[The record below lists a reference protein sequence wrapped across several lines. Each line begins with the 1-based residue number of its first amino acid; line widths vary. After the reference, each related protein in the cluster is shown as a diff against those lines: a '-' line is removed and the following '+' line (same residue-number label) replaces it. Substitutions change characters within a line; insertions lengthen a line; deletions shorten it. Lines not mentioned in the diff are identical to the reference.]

1 MSLVRVVC
9 IKPGEIPIPD
19 FVEQDIILLAK
30 SVNIDKNGN
39 PHKEFEP
46 FEISEIK
53 NNVNVISSPKGEERN
68 LPLVRTVGRYIKLY
82 GIVYIVK
89 MDDRNELIDM
99 SLEEAVEYCIKFTPL
114 TISLESLGFAPVT
127 YPEDYEDE
135 YDENDDYEDLQNHK
149 QNNNGTGRISITF
162 DEW

>member
-9 IKPGEIPIPD
+9 IKPGEIPTPD
-19 FVEQDIILLAK
+19 FVEPNIILLAR

-53 NNVNVISSPKGEERN
+53 NNVCVISSPKGEERN
-68 LPLVRTVGRYIKLY
+68 LPLVRTIGRYIKLY

-89 MDDRNELIDM
+89 MDENDELIDM
-99 SLEEAVEYCIKFTPL
+99 PSKEAIDYCIKFMPSTV
-114 TISLESLGFAPVT
+114 SLESLGFDPVS
-127 YPEDYEDE
+127 YSDE
-135 YDENDDYEDLQNHK
+135 IECDEGDDYEITKNQN
-149 QNNNGTGRISITF
+149 QRDNGNRRVSITF